1 MEQTDLFG
9 AEKISKILLK
19 LAPPVMLAQL
29 IQALYNIIDS
39 LFVGRYSDS
48 GLTALSIIYPLQLL
62 MIALAVGTGVGI
74 NTVMAA
80 KLGVGNE
87 KEADEYAGV
96 GTPLAGFMWLL
107 FAVICWFA
115 MPFYAK
121 MSTNSE
127 VIIHDVIV
135 YGRIVCVFSFGLF
148 LESIWTK
155 VLQSCGDMKT
165 PMTAQI
171 IGAITNIVLDPL
183 LIFGM
188 FGFPKMG
195 IAGAAVATVSGQIM
209 AALIVMKKGFR
220 KSPHR
225 QVYPHHIAKIFQLGI
240 PNILM
245 QSAYTFYILG
255 LNLILATFSDQAVT
269 ALGLYYKWQTF
280 FFIPLGAMQTCIVP
294 VISYNYAARN
304 IERCKKTLSASI
316 IFGMS
321 LMALGTLCF
330 VCIPSQML
338 RVFTSDE
345 LVIAIGR
352 VGFRFVGISFLPMV
366 TSLIFPVFFQA
377 VGSSLKSS
385 LLTVIRTV
393 VLFVPLAYLFSRFG
407 LNWFWL
413 TYPVTEVI
421 TSLTGAYFYRQFL
434 SKDYVR
440 ETEASGGK
448 NITDVTAATHISA
461 ATAGADSTGSHD
473 NIDNLDNPDIALK
486 PSKPGVIITIAREH
500 GSSGKQIGKCVAN
513 ALGIPFYYKE
523 MITLAAKESGLNR
536 EFISDIHKNSPDIM
550 RDLYL
555 SSNAVQYAIKA
566 QDAII
571 REIAENGSCV
581 IVGRAADYILKDYD
595 NVVRIFIHAPQDY
608 RIQRVMDVYGDTP
621 KEARV
626 NIERSDKAR
635 ASYYEHISGTH
646 WGDARNYEL
655 TVDSSDGVEK
665 TAQFIVRYITGHT
678 QTDSAV

>member
-1 MEQTDLFG
+1 MGQTDLFG
-9 AEKISKILLK
+9 TEKISKILLK

-316 IFGMS
+316 VFGMS

-434 SKDYVR
+434 NKDYVR

-608 RIQRVMDVYGDTP
+608 RIQRVMEVYGDTP